1 MHLQNPILA
10 APPWLRVADL
20 VWVSCLVLQASQA
33 VAYQSESPPAYM
45 DIGQVASPHPCLFR
59 VAKLLGKDLICFD
72 KTGVV

>member
-45 DIGQVASPHPCLFR
+45 DIGQVASPHCLFH